1 MLVGSDGRSLL
12 DATARRGSRLVFGAD
27 PEAPVAGGRDG
38 IAPHIWARVGRPAA
52 TPQSVPL
59 DAAVA
64 AALRTGGPLAG
75 HAVWTAA
82 DFLAGLD
89 THLPQGCSTAGM
101 LGAAAALERRGEVVA
116 LGTSSSR
123 HDGAGDPDGTGH
135 DLAGEHTVDPMA
147 HFALT
152 SVVADEEAVL
162 ASCARPHPGLLSA
175 RAIRRAIRRTE
186 RTHGVQ
192 LSGEQRRAA
201 AEVLT
206 DGRAVSAI
214 TGVPGAGKTSVLA
227 AIAEGFS
234 EAGYEVTGLAH
245 TGVASQ
251 TLGRQARIASSTI
264 DSFLFR
270 LSHGFTRIGVRSVV
284 ICDEASQ
291 VDTARMR
298 ALVAE
303 TEAAGAKLVL
313 VGDPHQQGS
322 VEAGGLFAEIVWRHG
337 SAVLSKNRRQRQ
349 AHEAEAVA
357 ALRQGDA
364 AEAVAAYC
372 DHDQVRVTR
381 THAEMLQGA
390 VDEYT
395 AHRVNGSEAV
405 LIAQRRTDVAALNV
419 VARSCLVHA
428 GLVDDACGA
437 TLQGEVPVR
446 VAAGDSLRMT
456 SRLQVVLVRLARR
469 TKIGDVVFDKG
480 EVVTAHLDGPVVTIT
495 SPSRVATANRYFLP
509 RPRRLREKELARC
522 RASGVSPA
530 TLVALCGLGS
540 LRGAKSLRRGSRVEV
555 TDVAGGV
562 VSLRAQE
569 LEIVL
574 ACRALCGAVEHAY
587 AFSAATAQS
596 QTIGSTCRA
605 GHAVVVSADELGREE
620 ALVALTRAR
629 DGTTLWACVEDQ
641 ATATW
646 TRKRTE
652 AAEALLG
659 AIARLGQRDPDVA
672 AFLSLVTGADAN
684 PLDAR
689 TAGAALGLDAEE
701 TGKLARR
708 VTAALRSPGIG
719 DALAIPGPSRAE
731 TSARDI
737 VVAARRVF
745 AERAQDPLVRMAQRW
760 GTGATRE
767 HAASTEM
774 RRRAEAQEP
783 TRAMHG
789 QDEAARV
796 AVSAFVHAATSAD
809 VTARSI
815 ADDAGGQDH
824 AGHPVS
830 PTSDRAFTVVPVSET
845 AAAAEMASR
854 RPVPSA
860 RAGAGRPMPGAM
872 AGARDG
878 NRECQ
883 GRGAAY
889 APARSEPKR
898 HSLSAFK

>member
-1 MLVGSDGRSLL
+1 MREALHLDSSNPAPAVMSPAELAEAEARVVARLASTNRTHIYREQVVREWARELEGVSEIGPLLALVDHTMDEGRALVCRYAADRDGTPLYATPSPGELRRLLGDHAVAEAHAADSATPHGAAVDPGVRPTAEAPISAPTGTPPPARHPARKRCGYVVFEAPRSVALYVAGACDHARAAQLEAAHRAAVREVAGALLDTAGVPRHAVGQEAHHGTKGEVRLATKVFLPATDLYAWSRAAGALYSAALRAHAAAAGFAFADYGGGFELVGAEVLVGPDGDSLL
-12 DATARRGSRLVFGAD
+12 DATARRGSRPVFGAD
-27 PEAPVAGGRDG
+27 PEAPAAGGRDG

-59 DAAVA
+59 DGAVA

-116 LGTSSSR
+116 LSTASSR
-123 HDGAGDPDGTGH
+123 RDGAGVCESSAH

-147 HFALT
+147 RFALT

-175 RAIRRAIRRTE
+175 RAVRRAIRRTE

-192 LSGEQRRAA
+192 LSDEQRRAA
-201 AEVLT
+201 EEVLA
-206 DGRAVSAI
+206 DGRAISAV

-227 AIAEGFS
+227 AIAEGFAG
-234 EAGYEVTGLAH
+234 AGYEVTGLAH

-251 TLGRQARIASSTI
+251 TVGRQATIASSTI

-337 SAVLSKNRRQRQ
+337 SAVLSQNRRQRQ
-349 AHEAEAVA
+349 VHEAEAVA
-357 ALRQGDA
+357 ALRQGEA

-390 VDEYT
+390 VDEYA

-428 GLVDDACGA
+428 GLVDDARGT

-480 EVVTAHLDGPVVTIT
+480 VVVTAHLDGPVVTIT
-495 SPSRVATANRYFLP
+495 SRSAVATANRHSLP
-509 RPRRLREKELARC
+509 RPRQLREKEVARC
-522 RASGVSPA
+522 GASGISPA
-530 TLVALCGLGS
+530 ALVALSGLGS
-540 LRGAKSLRRGSRVEV
+540 IRGAKSLRRGSLLEV

-574 ACRALCGAVEHAY
+574 ACRA
-587 AFSAATAQS
+587 
-596 QTIGSTCRA
+596 
-605 GHAVVVSADELGREE
+605 
-620 ALVALTRAR
+620 
-629 DGTTLWACVEDQ
+629 
-641 ATATW
+641 
-646 TRKRTE
+646 
-652 AAEALLG
+652 
-659 AIARLGQRDPDVA
+659 
-672 AFLSLVTGADAN
+672 
-684 PLDAR
+684 
-689 TAGAALGLDAEE
+689 
-701 TGKLARR
+701 
-708 VTAALRSPGIG
+708 
-719 DALAIPGPSRAE
+719 
-731 TSARDI
+731 
-737 VVAARRVF
+737 
-745 AERAQDPLVRMAQRW
+745 
-760 GTGATRE
+760 
-767 HAASTEM
+767 
-774 RRRAEAQEP
+774 
-783 TRAMHG
+783 
-789 QDEAARV
+789 
-796 AVSAFVHAATSAD
+796 
-809 VTARSI
+809 
-815 ADDAGGQDH
+815 
-824 AGHPVS
+824 
-830 PTSDRAFTVVPVSET
+830 
-845 AAAAEMASR
+845 
-854 RPVPSA
+854 
-860 RAGAGRPMPGAM
+860 
-872 AGARDG
+872 
-878 NRECQ
+878 
-883 GRGAAY
+883 
-889 APARSEPKR
+889 
-898 HSLSAFK
+898 